1 METPN
6 QVSCCTVQSMRLVE
20 NYIGGLLN
28 YANFGGRA
36 SRSEYWWFAGA
47 NLTLATIFWSLGK
60 LGSPLGSLSLL
71 YAIALLLPNL
81 SITVRRLHDVGR
93 SGWWLP
99 LGVLPTPLV
108 FLMLFFMCQAGDR
121 EANRFGPPS
130 AG

>member
-1 METPN
+1 
-6 QVSCCTVQSMRLVE
+6 MRLVE

-81 SITVRRLHDVGR
+81 SITVRRLHDVNK
-93 SGWWLP
+93 SGWNMLWALTII
-99 LGVLPTPLV
+99 GVFYVLYLEIIKGSEV
-108 FLMLFFMCQAGDR
+108 DNDYGA
-121 EANRFGPPS
+121 PS
-130 AG
+130 NA